1 MYGYQSSYPE
11 DIKTYKKVKKFEDE
25 FDKYNPEK
33 NLLSEEEE
41 EVEPSSFD
49 KEVPLKEVEY
59 GKKID
64 YMQMTRSNLTTPKP
78 PWQIFSR
85 KKLQERSSEFKL
97 SSAREVS
104 HQLTPY
110 LWLQSTKVYPRGINH
125 FYLKINLAL

>member
-41 EVEPSSFD
+41 EVEPNSFD

-64 YMQMTRSNLTTPKP
+64 YMQMNPIKLTD
-78 PWQIFSR
+78 
-85 KKLQERSSEFKL
+85 SEASMADLFKEKA
-97 SSAREVS
+97 SGKE
-104 HQLTPY
+104 Q
-110 LWLQSTKVYPRGINH
+110 
-125 FYLKINLAL
+125 

>member
-64 YMQMTRSNLTTPKP
+64 YMQMNPIKLTD
-78 PWQIFSR
+78 
-85 KKLQERSSEFKL
+85 SEASMEDLFKEK
-97 SSAREVS
+97 ATGKE
-104 HQLTPY
+104 Q
-110 LWLQSTKVYPRGINH
+110 
-125 FYLKINLAL
+125 